1 VSGDPVSDHSDRHPA
16 GESEAKR
23 TGALPPAP
31 IAPSTGLGRSTRDT
45 PAGVIMCNV
54 VGGVFLLVGLYFLVV
69 APGMPMAEDMSD
81 SVGALRVANFH
92 RLAMGQAFTVA
103 GAIFLAA
110 AWRPRG

>member
-1 VSGDPVSDHSDRHPA
+1 MPNCVYCGEPVSDDSDRHTA
-16 GESEAKR
+16 CESEAKR
-23 TGALPPAP
+23 TAALPPAP
-31 IAPSTGLGRSTRDT
+31 IASGTGLGRSTADT

-54 VGGVFLLVGLYFLVV
+54 VGALFLLVGLYFLVV

-103 GAIFLAA
+103 GAIFLA
-110 AWRPRG
+110 